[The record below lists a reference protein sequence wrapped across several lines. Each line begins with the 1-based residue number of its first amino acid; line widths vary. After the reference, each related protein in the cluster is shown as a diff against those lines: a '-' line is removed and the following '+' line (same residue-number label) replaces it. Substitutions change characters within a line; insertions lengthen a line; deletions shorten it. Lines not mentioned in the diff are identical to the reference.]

1 MGFESIKTRVLYP
14 LIVMAI
20 TGQFYF
26 SWTVTESVS
35 AISSDQ
41 RVVEVKIAAMESQI
55 ITLQTVMVTKDEL
68 LETLKRI
75 ELFIQN
81 ETLRSALRKESNINK
96 GIR

>member
-1 MGFESIKTRVLYP
+1 MSFESVRNNVLYP

-20 TGQFYF
+20 TGQVYF

-35 AISSDQ
+35 AISSNQ
-41 RVVEVKIAAMESQI
+41 KVIEVRIASAESHI
-55 ITLQTVMVTKDEL
+55 TTLQSVMVTKDEL

-81 ETLRSALRKESNINK
+81 ETLKSALRAESNKN
-96 GIR
+96 IR